1 MKMKK
6 ILALLLAG
14 VLLLSLVACGGEGE
28 KTSGLSVS
36 LPENNGRLIVG
47 DADITENN
55 YVHFRKYQYVLVPII
70 AVLEELG
77 ATVKWKSQAVA
88 TVTYQG
94 SQYTLDTNKHT
105 FMKKNGGDLFR
116 VVGNSGLSE
125 TDIVFCRTEDDYIVN
140 SAVLGQF
147 KYRLGITFDIDYE
160 ERVLRID
167 LEGNENKKDEDD
179 EFYMLSEMRMAKIA
193 KNYFLTCSL
202 YEFEEGDQVPFNK
215 IFNYFTFDACYNFD
229 EKMLEPT
236 MLPYYN
242 EDDFTFSVP
251 HEIVDAY
258 LVERFNT
265 TPDPDSVEY
274 YIPKTGCY
282 DFDRHLGEFYY
293 NMTIHGKRSVD
304 DNKYR
309 FEVILTHDIDS
320 EAIPPEKLT
329 FTVQLTRDG
338 YKILAYSRE
347 EA

>member
-1 MKMKK
+1 MKK

-14 VLLLSLVACGGEGE
+14 VLLLSLVACSEGE
-28 KTSGLSVS
+28 KPKDTDGTTTTTTTTATTTTTTTTTKSTTTTSS
-36 LPENNGRLIVG
+36 
-47 DADITENN
+47 
-55 YVHFRKYQYVLVPII
+55 
-70 AVLEELG
+70 
-77 ATVKWKSQAVA
+77 
-88 TVTYQG
+88 
-94 SQYTLDTNKHT
+94 
-105 FMKKNGGDLFR
+105 
-116 VVGNSGLSE
+116 
-125 TDIVFCRTEDDYIVN
+125 
-140 SAVLGQF
+140 
-147 KYRLGITFDIDYE
+147 
-160 ERVLRID
+160 
-167 LEGNENKKDEDD
+167 DED
-179 EFYMLSEMRMAKIA
+179 ESYMLSDILMIKIA
-193 KNYFLTCSL
+193 KAYALTCSL
-202 YEFEEGDQVPFNK
+202 YEFDEGDQVPFDK
-215 IFNYFTFDACYNFD
+215 IFYYFTFEACYSFD

-274 YIPKTGCY
+274 YNPKTGCY